1 MILIMKKILK
11 VLLGIIVHFQLWIF
25 AHLDRKGTF
34 LMTIICSYYERY
46 SNNFIQFKLRPK
58 KADSIIGTKIKTTTT
73 PGEFAIVLQGPVEV
87 RDDFT
92 FETVRFYKQMFP
104 KAHIILSTWDNTE
117 QLLVERFR
125 AEGCHVVLNSVFRP
139 CGISNVNYQICTS
152 LAGIR
157 KAKELGAVYTLKNR
171 SDLRLYREFVLEYLK
186 SLMNLFPVPI
196 DNSLNLRGR
205 ILTQSGN
212 WGQMFMP
219 LWLQDFLYFG
229 YTDDLLDLF
238 NIEYSDST
246 ISSSQVFFKKMSCE
260 RDVMG
265 DFMFNIG
272 VPELYI
278 TRTFVKKHISEDIDV
293 KRYWEMVKDYFI
305 MLDSE
310 QLGSFWYKARHLELS
325 NFCCEYDGVSYFT
338 DSQRHISFEDFI
350 NIHNDIYKYE
360 VWMEKERNNYVVFRN
375 KSKK

>member
-1 MILIMKKILK
+1 MKKILK
-11 VLLGIIVHFQLWIF
+11 VILGIVVHFQLWIF
-25 AHLDRKGTF
+25 ARLDCKGIF

-58 KADSIIGTKIKTTTT
+58 KADSITGTKIKTTTA

-117 QLLVERFR
+117 QRLIERFR
-125 AEGCHVVLNSVFRP
+125 AEGCHVVLNSVFSP

-186 SLMNLFPVPI
+186 SLMNLFPVPV

-229 YTDDLLDLF
+229 YTEDLLDLF
-238 NIEYSDST
+238 DIEYSDST
-246 ISSSQVFFKKMSCE
+246 INSIQDFLKEMACE
-260 RDVMG
+260 RDVTG
-265 DFMFNIG
+265 DLMFNIG

-278 TRTFVKKHISEDIDV
+278 TRSFIKKHISEDINV
-293 KRYWEMVKDYFI
+293 KRYWEMIKDYFI

-325 NFCCEYDGVSYFT
+325 NFYCEYDGVSYFK

-350 NIHNDIYKYE
+350 NIHNEVYE
-360 VWMEKERNNYVVFRN
+360 YEEWMEKERHNYIVFR
-375 KSKK
+375 K